1 MKNVLVIGGGGREHA
16 VCYALSKS
24 SKIGKLFCVPG
35 NAGIAQIATCKP
47 LSVFDF
53 DGVYEYIKEQNIDL
67 VFVTPDDPLAKGM
80 VDYLAERGVRAFG
93 PTATAARIES
103 SKAFSKEFMVRH
115 GIPTAKSEIFDCAD
129 KAKVYLESADYP
141 IVIKSDGLAL
151 GKGVIICA
159 DKAEAMQGIDDIM
172 VKKAFGEAGNT
183 VLIEEFLVGREV
195 TVMAFCDGTHIS
207 IMPSSQDHKRAYDG
221 DKGLNTG
228 GMGAFAPSPYFTASH
243 KQEFI
248 ERIALPTVKGLKQ
261 DGIEFKGVIYFGLMM
276 TDKGIKVIEYNS
288 RLGDPETEA
297 VLPLLKTDLVDIMEA
312 CIDGT
317 LDTLNV
323 EWLDKVGFTVVVA
336 SGGYPA
342 SVVKGYEI
350 TIGELDGVILFHAG
364 TAIKDGKLVT
374 NGGRVFQLSGVA
386 DDMESARKL
395 VYGQIDKIKFKDSRY
410 RTDIGRV

>member
-24 SKIGKLFCVPG
+24 NKINKLFCVPG
-35 NAGIAQIATCKP
+35 NAGIAQIATCKS

-80 VDYLAERGVRAFG
+80 VDYLAQRGVRAFG
-93 PTATAARIES
+93 PTAAAARLES
-103 SKAFSKEFMVRH
+103 SKAFSKEFMIRH
-115 GIPTAKSEIFDCAD
+115 GIPTAKSEIFDCATN
-129 KAKVYLESADYP
+129 AKEYLLGAEYP

-159 DKAEAMQGIDDIM
+159 DKAEAMQAIDDIM
-172 VKKAFGEAGNT
+172 VNKAFGDAGNR

-207 IMPSSQDHKRAYDG
+207 IMPSSQDHKRAFDG

-228 GMGAFAPSPYFTASH
+228 GMGAFAPSPYFTKAH
-243 KQEFI
+243 CDEFMQ
-248 ERIALPTVKGLKQ
+248 RVALPTVSGLKS

-276 TDKGIKVIEYNS
+276 TDKGVKVIEYNS

-297 VLPLLKTDLVDIMEA
+297 VLPLLKTDLVDIVEA

-317 LDTLNV
+317 LDKVEV
-323 EWLDKVGFTVVVA
+323 EWQDKVGFTVVIA
-336 SGGYPA
+336 SGGYP
-342 SVVKGYEI
+342 SNVVKGYEI
-350 TIGELDGVILFHAG
+350 TIGDLDGVILFHAG

-374 NGGRVFQLSGVA
+374 NGGRVFQLSCIA

-395 VYGQIDKIKFKDSRY
+395 VYGQIDKIKFKDCRY